1 MPARPLFAALAA
13 CVLLYLAPAPALA
26 RGLDV
31 QIVQGPE
38 TGVEAW
44 LVEDHSVPVVSL
56 SFAFLRAGS
65 AADPP
70 DTSGLA
76 ALAAATL
83 DEGAGDL
90 DAAAFQDALAAHAI
104 EMSFAADRDALTGRV
119 RALTEHRDEAL
130 RLLTLALTAPRFDP
144 EAVERMR
151 TAAMARVRS
160 DAADPQWRAQRLLN
174 ATAFAGHPYAANSG
188 GSLSGLAAITPED
201 VRAFARGAIAR
212 DRLIIGVAGDM
223 TAQDLEQALDA
234 AFGPLPL
241 EADTGTDTDTGTGTG
256 TDTEDA
262 GAYARPPKA
271 ELQGAGQVVV
281 HPHDG
286 PQSAIALIA
295 PGLRPTHSKY
305 AVWEV
310 VDHILGGAGFG
321 SRLMG
326 SLREEGGLTYGVYT
340 YPVHLDRSDTLRAV
354 TSVDNTAAGRA
365 LELIRAGWESL
376 RTTPP
381 TEEEMAAAKAALV
394 GEAALRL
401 TSTPAIAGYLVEL
414 RRQGLPPGHLARRAQ
429 ALAAVTPKDV
439 QALAERKL
447 DPAQVLTVIVGRPEG
462 LEGLEG
468 LDAPPVV
475 VDTIPGI
482 E

>member
-1 MPARPLFAALAA
+1 MHARPLFAALAA

-31 QIVQGPE
+31 QIVRGPE

-44 LVEDHSVPVVSL
+44 LVEDHSVPVVSI
-56 SFAFLRAGS
+56 SFAFLHAGS

-70 DTSGLA
+70 DKSGLA
-76 ALAAATL
+76 HLAAATL
-83 DEGAGDL
+83 DEGAGEM
-90 DAAAFQDALAAHAI
+90 DAAAFQDALAARAI
-104 EMSFAADRDALTGRV
+104 EMSFSADRDALTGRV

-144 EAVERMR
+144 EPVERMR
-151 TAAMARVRS
+151 GAAMARLRS

-188 GSLSGLAAITPED
+188 GSLAGLAAITPD
-201 VRAFARGAIAR
+201 DLRAFARGAVAR
-212 DRLIIGVAGDM
+212 ERLVIGVAGDM
-223 TAQDLEQALDA
+223 TAQELEQALDA
-234 AFGPLPL
+234 AFGPLPS
-241 EADTGTDTDTGTGTG
+241 EADADTDTDT
-256 TDTEDA
+256 EQEPF
-262 GAYARPPKA
+262 ARPPKA
-271 ELQGAGQVVV
+271 ELQGAGPVVV

-286 PQSAIALIA
+286 PQSTIAIIA

-305 AVWEV
+305 AAWEV
-310 VDHILGGAGFG
+310 ADHILGGAGFG

-340 YPVHLDRSDTLRAV
+340 YPVHLARSDTLRAA
-354 TSVDNTAAGRA
+354 TSVDNAAAGRA
-365 LELIRAGWESL
+365 LTLMRQGWESM
-376 RTTPP
+376 RATPP
-381 TEEEMAAAKAALV
+381 TDEELSAAKAALM
-394 GEAALRL
+394 GQAALRL

-414 RRQGLPPGHLARRAQ
+414 QRQDLPPGHLDRRAQ
-429 ALAAVTPKDV
+429 ALKAVTPADV
-439 QALAERKL
+439 QALAERRL
-447 DPAQVLTVIVGRPEG
+447 DPAGMLTVIVGRPEG
-462 LEGLEG
+462 LEDLEG
-468 LDAPPVV
+468 LDAAPVV